1 MFSKIFEKQFRI
13 DSLISKFKL
22 FSNQIGYEEGLIYT
36 LYSDQFNLIEVG
48 FADNNKII
56 EDIIKR
62 EKFILL
68 DKKYGKK
75 VDFSLLKET
84 LKLLGIELLKNKY
97 FKYSEKRLR
106 HLKTLDWPIGN
117 SLYKKRIIRKKI
129 LLH

>member
-1 MFSKIFEKQFRI
+1 MFNEIFEKQFRI
-13 DSLISKFKL
+13 NALISKFKL
-22 FSNQIGYEEGLIYT
+22 FPNRLGYQEGLIYT

-62 EKFILL
+62 KKFILL

-75 VDFSLLKET
+75 VDFSLLKDT
-84 LKLLGIELLKNKY
+84 LRLLGVELFKNKY

-106 HLKTLDWPIGN
+106 HLNTLDWPIGN
-117 SLYKKRIIRKKI
+117 SLYKKRIIRKKF
-129 LLH
+129 L